1 MPRVTLSLLAALV
14 ATVAMSWVPQPSAAV
29 NPGKIVLTETVIV
42 GEVEDML
49 WVGSAKQIVLILTDV
64 GKVYRSANE
73 GMTWV
78 DQTPLLAEAVKS
90 GYVAIVGPVRARVAC
105 QRGWCFAAG

>member
-1 MPRVTLSLLAALV
+1 MPLVAAALV
-14 ATVAMSWVPQPSAAV
+14 ATLTVLWVPQPSAAV

-49 WVGSAKQIVLILTDV
+49 WVGSTKQIVLILTDV
-64 GKVYRSANE
+64 GKVYRSSNE

-78 DQTPLLAEAVKS
+78 DQTPLLAEAAKS
-90 GYVAIVGPVRARVAC
+90 RHGARVWWWWWW
-105 QRGWCFAAG
+105 RRRWWCWW